1 VTPAQVSSTSLF
13 IGGNEPVEME
23 VCAPLRAEDLKV
35 TPKKNLSQICS
46 GIDSLAVWNLG
57 NFVSHKK
64 DSLQFLAGNEKKK
77 NPLQIC
83 GGIDYFVKFVV
94 GNRNPLLQTSDSLPF
109 LSEIER
115 LSSTVAPKNNASRI
129 WEGVRVCFAGD
140 WENYNASQGSG
151 AK

>member
-1 VTPAQVSSTSLF
+1 MTPAQVSSTSLF

-64 DSLQFLAGNEKKK
+64 DSLQFLAGNEQKKI
-77 NPLQIC
+77 LSQFC
-83 GGIDYFVKFVV
+83 GGIDFFVKFVV
-94 GNRNPLLQTSDSLPF
+94 GNPLLQTSDSLPF

-115 LSSTVAPKNNASRI
+115 LSSTLAPKKNASRI
-129 WEGVRVCFAGD
+129 WESVRVCFAGD